1 MPASE
6 GARLPSRL
14 NADAV
19 DARAHP
25 SRARILDPSPAT
37 LPPYG
42 TPPLPES
49 IIGSS
54 RRILWIVGLFR
65 AVCGALLLGLA
76 LLLDLRSLNVG
87 TPNSFITA
95 AALYFIFGLASFG
108 WIQQEKL
115 PLPIT
120 QALFGLLV
128 GDILFIALLMIAG
141 GSTGAP
147 LPILLFP
154 QLAASGWLLRTQ
166 TAFFHAALA
175 AIVLLGLEA
184 WRVVGGDIAGTQ
196 LFQTALMCLGYFAMV
211 GTAVVIGRYTKAS
224 EDLAAQRG
232 IDVANLEQVNRLII
246 QDMQDGVLVVD
257 LTGVVRGHNAQ
268 VTRLLGGFGRM
279 RGGMRLAEFS
289 TTLHDYWR
297 RWNEDFS
304 DPLPPFKVDATQRL
318 LRVRLVRIGSGLNG
332 GTLIYLEDLGRAQ
345 NEAQQMKLA
354 AMGRLTA
361 SIAHEVRNPLSAI
374 NQAAQLLEEDGA
386 VAPEGQRL
394 LGMIRSN
401 AKRIDRIVGEVLQLN
416 RRDRQQ
422 PEVIPLADFMR
433 SITEEIV
440 QAEAIPDG
448 GVAIDID
455 GELRVMFDRGHLSQI
470 AWNLVRN
477 AWQHCRRETGS
488 IRIAARAGYMGDAVI
503 CELGDDG
510 PGVPAEFRAQIF
522 EPFFT
527 TRPGGTGLGLYI
539 ARELCDAN
547 GAALELLPRSPG
559 AVFRITFKRALT
571 PTGAIQ
577 AVA

>member
-1 MPASE
+1 M
-6 GARLPSRL
+6 
-14 NADAV
+14 N
-19 DARAHP
+19 
-25 SRARILDPSPAT
+25 PSPA
-37 LPPYG
+37 LPPYAP
-42 TPPLPES
+42 PPLPAS
-49 IIGSS
+49 IAGST

-76 LLLDLRSLNVG
+76 LLLDLRALNIG
-87 TPNSFITA
+87 APNSFVTA
-95 AALYFIFGLASFG
+95 ASLYFVFGLASFA
-108 WIQQEKL
+108 WIQQERL
-115 PLPIT
+115 PLPLVQT
-120 QALFGLLV
+120 LFGLLI
-128 GDILFIALLMIAG
+128 GDILFIALVMVAG
-141 GSTGAP
+141 GSSGAP

-175 AIVLLGLEA
+175 AIVLLALETY
-184 WRVVGGDIAGTQ
+184 RLLGGEIPATQ
-196 LFQTALMCLGYFAMV
+196 LFQTALICLGYFAMV

-224 EDLAAQRG
+224 EDLATQRG
-232 IDVANLEQVNRLII
+232 IDVANLEHVNRLII

-289 TTLHDYWR
+289 ATLHDYWR
-297 RWNEDFS
+297 RWNEDMS

-386 VAPEGQRL
+386 VLPEGQRL
-394 LGMIRSN
+394 LSMIRNN

-422 PEVIPLADFMR
+422 PEVIALADFVR
-433 SITEEIV
+433 ALADEIV
-440 QAEAIPDG
+440 QAESIPPG
-448 GVAIDID
+448 GLVIDID
-455 GELRVMFDRGHLSQI
+455 EDLRVMFDRGHLNQI

-477 AWQHCRRETGS
+477 AWQHCQKREGS
-488 IRIAARAGYMGDAVI
+488 IRIAARAG
-503 CELGDDG
+503 
-510 PGVPAEFRAQIF
+510 
-522 EPFFT
+522 
-527 TRPGGTGLGLYI
+527 
-539 ARELCDAN
+539 
-547 GAALELLPRSPG
+547 
-559 AVFRITFKRALT
+559 
-571 PTGAIQ
+571 
-577 AVA
+577 

>member
-1 MPASE
+1 MARVTADSMSAVAAPASH
-6 GARLPSRL
+6 ARGEL
-14 NADAV
+14 
-19 DARAHP
+19 
-25 SRARILDPSPAT
+25 IT
-37 LPPYG
+37 
-42 TPPLPES
+42 
-49 IIGSS
+49 GST

-76 LLLDLRSLNVG
+76 LMLDLRTMNVDA
-87 TPNSFITA
+87 PNSFLTA
-95 AALYFIFGLASFG
+95 TSLYFVFGLASFG
-108 WIQQEKL
+108 WIQQERVQL
-115 PLPIT
+115 PLMQT
-120 QALFGLLV
+120 LFALV
-128 GDILFIALLMIAG
+128 SGDIFFIALMMIAG

-154 QLAASGWLLRTQ
+154 QLAAGGWLLRTQ

-175 AIVLLGLEA
+175 AIVLLSLEA
-184 WRVVGGDIAGTQ
+184 YRALGGDIRGPQ
-196 LFQTALMCLGYFAMV
+196 LFQTALICLGYFAMV
-211 GTAVVIGRYTKAS
+211 GIAVVIGRYTTAS
-224 EDLAAQRG
+224 EELAAQRG

-257 LTGVVRGHNAQ
+257 LNGVVRGHNAQ

-297 RWNEDFS
+297 RWNEDLS
-304 DPLPPFKVDATQRL
+304 EPLPPFKVETTQRL

-374 NQAAQLLEEDGA
+374 NQAAQLLEEDGS
-386 VAPEGQRL
+386 VAPEGERL
-394 LGMIRSN
+394 LSMIRNN

-422 PEVIPLADFMR
+422 PEVIDYSEFIYSLV
-433 SITEEIV
+433 EEVV
-440 QAEAIPDG
+440 QAEDIPPAS
-448 GVAIDID
+448 VIIQCPS
-455 GELRVMFDRGHLSQI
+455 ELYVLFDRGHLSQI
-470 AWNLVRN
+470 MWNLVRN
-477 AWQHCRRETGS
+477 AWQHCQKKDGS
-488 IRIAARAGYMGDAVI
+488 IHIMGRAGYMGDAVI
-503 CELGDDG
+503 SELSDDG
-510 PGVPAEFRAQIF
+510 PGIPAELRAQIF

-539 ARELCDAN
+539 ARELADAN
-547 GAALELLPRSPG
+547 GAALELLPKGPG
-559 AVFRITFKRALT
+559 ANFRLTLKRAANP
-571 PTGAIQ
+571 PT
-577 AVA
+577 

>member
-1 MPASE
+1 MARVTADSMSAVAGPAAQVRGE
-6 GARLPSRL
+6 L
-14 NADAV
+14 
-19 DARAHP
+19 
-25 SRARILDPSPAT
+25 IT
-37 LPPYG
+37 
-42 TPPLPES
+42 
-49 IIGSS
+49 GST

-76 LLLDLRSLNVG
+76 LMLDLRTMNVDA
-87 TPNSFITA
+87 PNSFLTA
-95 AALYFIFGLASFG
+95 ASLYFVFGLAAFG
-108 WIQQEKL
+108 WIQQERVQL
-115 PLPIT
+115 PLMQT
-120 QALFGLLV
+120 LFALV
-128 GDILFIALLMIAG
+128 SGDIFFIALMMIAG

-175 AIVLLGLEA
+175 AIVLLSLEA
-184 WRVVGGDIAGTQ
+184 YRAFGGDIRGPQ
-196 LFQTALMCLGYFAMV
+196 LFQTALICLGYFAMV
-211 GTAVVIGRYTKAS
+211 GIAVVIGRYTTAS
-224 EDLAAQRG
+224 EELAAQRG

-297 RWNEDFS
+297 RWNEDLS
-304 DPLPPFKVDATQRL
+304 EPLPPFKVETTQRL

-374 NQAAQLLEEDGA
+374 NQAAQLLEEDGS
-386 VAPEGQRL
+386 VVPEGARL
-394 LGMIRSN
+394 LSMIRSN

-422 PEVIPLADFMR
+422 PEVIRLGDFIR
-433 SITEEIV
+433 SLTEEIA
-440 QAEAIPDG
+440 QAEGIPG
-448 GVAIDID
+448 GGIVIDID
-455 GELRVMFDRGHLSQI
+455 SDLLVMFDRGHLSQI

-477 AWQHCRRETGS
+477 AWQHCQRHEGS
-488 IRIAARAGYMGDAVI
+488 IGIAARPGYMGDAVI
-503 CELGDDG
+503 CELNDDG
-510 PGVPAEFRAQIF
+510 PGVPVEYRAQIF

-527 TRPGGTGLGLYI
+527 TRSGGTGLGLYI
-539 ARELCDAN
+539 ARELADAN
-547 GAALELLPRSPG
+547 GCALELLPKSPG
-559 AVFRITFKRALT
+559 AMFRLTFKRALT
-571 PTGAIQ
+571 PA
-577 AVA
+577 AVT